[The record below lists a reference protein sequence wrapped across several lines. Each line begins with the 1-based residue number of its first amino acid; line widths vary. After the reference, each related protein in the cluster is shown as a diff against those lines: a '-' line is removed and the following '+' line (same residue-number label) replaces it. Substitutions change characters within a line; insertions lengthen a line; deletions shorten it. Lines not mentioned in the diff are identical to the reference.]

1 MKLLKLSKLSIQKI
15 KKSKNESRISQLKRM
30 RKELLNRYSSLGET
44 FVDTDDEKTE
54 TLDKLLNL
62 DRKLAGGEIKKTALV
77 TRERNKLIK
86 KFRSLC
92 GNYDWA
98 KRTV

>member
-1 MKLLKLSKLSIQKI
+1 MKLLNLSKISIQKI
-15 KKSKNESRISQLKRM
+15 KKSQNKSRISQLKRM

-44 FVDTDDEKTE
+44 FVDTDDKKTE

-62 DRKLAGGEIKKTALV
+62 DRKLASGEIKITALV

-86 KFRSLC
+86 KYRSLG
-92 GNYDWA
+92 GNYD
-98 KRTV
+98 